1 VALAV
6 LLGVGGVACSRGSNK
21 TEAKRKP
28 PSTVI
33 TSTSTSTSATTTTT
47 TTATATPPATAT
59 TSEAAPSTTTSEAA
73 PSTTTSVVA
82 PSTTTSEAAPSTTT
96 APPTEL
102 DKPGAP
108 APVSLVAHANNPQT
122 AVLDAPGGGQV
133 EVLANPIASGAPLV
147 FLVVQQQPDWLQV
160 MLPTRPNGS
169 TGWIKASDVT
179 LSPHDFRMDV
189 VLSQHLVTVMKGAD
203 QILQAPIAVGTS
215 DTPTPAQ
222 TFYITELLKPTDA
235 NGNYIPDGDYGPY
248 AYGLSGHSDVLQ
260 TFGAGDGQLG
270 IHGTNAPQLIG
281 TDVSHGCI
289 RMTNENITTLA
300 NLLPLGVPVRVFP

>member
-21 TEAKRKP
+21 TAPKRKP
-28 PSTVI
+28 PSTVT
-33 TSTSTSTSATTTTT
+33 TSTSTSATVTTTPATATTTTT
-47 TTATATPPATAT
+47 TTAATPPATAT

-73 PSTTTSVVA
+73 PSTTT
-82 PSTTTSEAAPSTTT
+82 
-96 APPTEL
+96 APPTEP

-169 TGWIKASDVT
+169 TGWIKSSDVT
-179 LSPHDFRMDV
+179 LSSHDFRMDV

>member
-1 VALAV
+1 MALAV

-21 TEAKRKP
+21 TAAERKP
-28 PSTVI
+28 PSTV
-33 TSTSTSTSATTTTT
+33 TTSTSTSATVTTTPATATTTT
-47 TTATATPPATAT
+47 TTAAATPPATAT
-59 TSEAAPSTTTSEAA
+59 TSEAAPSTTT
-73 PSTTTSVVA
+73 
-82 PSTTTSEAAPSTTT
+82 
-96 APPTEL
+96 APPTEP

-169 TGWIKASDVT
+169 TGWIKSSDVT
-179 LSPHDFRMDV
+179 LSSHDFRMDV

-289 RMTNENITTLA
+289 RMTNDNITTLA
-300 NLLPLGVPVRVFP
+300 NLLPLGVPVRVFA